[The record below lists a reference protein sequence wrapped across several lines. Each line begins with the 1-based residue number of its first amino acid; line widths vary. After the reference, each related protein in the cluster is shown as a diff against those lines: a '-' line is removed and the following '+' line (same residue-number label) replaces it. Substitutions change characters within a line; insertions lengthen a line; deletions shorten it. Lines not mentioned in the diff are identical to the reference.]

1 MNVVHLH
8 LLLNHVPVIG
18 AFFGLLLLSFA
29 ALRRSNELVDSGFAV
44 LTVLGAFAV
53 VVFLT
58 GGPAEETSKNCWFSK
73 SLTER
78 HEEIALV
85 ATVLM
90 AAFGALTLSALWVY
104 RRRTFP
110 RGLLSRVS

>member
-1 MNVVHLH
+1 MVNS
-8 LLLNHVPVIG
+8 
-18 AFFGLLLLSFA
+18 AFAIF
-29 ALRRSNELVDSGFAV
+29 
-44 LTVLGAFAV
+44 TVLGAVAV

-58 GGPAEETSKNCWFSK
+58 GGPAEETVEKLPGFSE